1 MTQSLTRVGAWLADS
16 RAGRLTALIIIT
28 ALGVWITPAGILL
41 IFIWKFLTKTKMKE
55 LGFWRP
61 RSWVKTIAFGI
72 VLGVFL
78 KLIFKS
84 LVIPLVGVESSGG
97 TFDFLEGN
105 LSAALG
111 FGLFV
116 IFSAGFGEELVYR
129 GYFFSRVAQM
139 FGSTRTIKVSTVLL
153 GSLIFG
159 IPHIYQGVNGAIQA
173 TLMGVIIGVM
183 YFKNHG
189 NLWLL
194 IVMHACFDLF
204 AIYLIYS
211 DLDSQV
217 ARWFF

>member
-1 MTQSLTRVGAWLADS
+1 MTQCRTSVGVWLADS
-16 RAGRLTALIIIT
+16 KAGQLTALIIIT
-28 ALGVWITPAGILL
+28 AIGVWITLAGVLL
-41 IFIWKFLTKTKMKE
+41 VVIWKLLTKTKIKE

-61 RSWVKTIAFGI
+61 RNWAKTIVLGI
-72 VLGVFL
+72 VLGILL

-84 LVIPLVGVESSGG
+84 LVIPLVGVESSGT
-97 TFDFLEGN
+97 TFQFLKGN
-105 LSAALG
+105 LAAALG

-116 IFSAGFGEELVYR
+116 IVSAGFGEEIIYR
-129 GYFFSRVAQM
+129 GYFFSRLTQL
-139 FGSTRTIKVSTVLL
+139 FGSTQKIKVLTVLL

-159 IPHIYQGVNGAIQA
+159 IPHIYQGANGAIQA
-173 TLMGVIIGVM
+173 TLMGVIIGIM

-194 IVMHACFDLF
+194 IVMHSFFDLF

-217 ARWFF
+217 AHWFF

>member
-1 MTQSLTRVGAWLADS
+1 MADS
-16 RAGRLTALIIIT
+16 KAGQLTALIIIT
-28 ALGVWITPAGILL
+28 AIGVWITLAGVLL
-41 IFIWKFLTKTKMKE
+41 VVIWKLLTKTKMKE

-61 RSWVKTIAFGI
+61 HSWAKTIVLGI
-72 VLGVFL
+72 VLGILL

-84 LVIPLVGVESSGG
+84 LVIPLVGVESPG
-97 TFDFLEGN
+97 TTFEFLKGN
-105 LSAALG
+105 PGAALG

-116 IFSAGFGEELVYR
+116 IVSAGFGEEIIYR
-129 GYFFSRVAQM
+129 GYFFSRLRQL
-139 FGSTRTIKVSTVLL
+139 FGSAPTIKVLTVLL

-173 TLMGVIIGVM
+173 TLMGVIIGIM

-194 IVMHACFDLF
+194 IVMHSCFDLF

-211 DLDSQV
+211 DLDSRV
-217 ARWFF
+217 AHWFF